1 MRMARLLS
9 LLVAVVMLIA
19 LGSASAQT
27 PAPAPA
33 PPPAYGTPIS
43 LEQAKKVM
51 AGAEAEAKKNNW
63 PVVITI
69 LDSGGNLVML
79 QRLDN
84 AQWGSIEIAKEKAR
98 SAVALRR
105 PTKALQDLIAQGGA
119 NLRLLNIGYSVLEGG
134 IPIVVD
140 GKIIGS
146 VGVSGVTSQQDAQIA
161 QAGIDA
167 MK

>member
-1 MRMARLLS
+1 MKMQWLVSLVVSMA
-9 LLVAVVMLIA
+9 VALTA
-19 LGSASAQT
+19 GAAGAQ
-27 PAPAPA
+27 A
-33 PPPAYGTPIS
+33 PPEYGAPITN
-43 LEQAKKVM
+43 EQAKKVM
-51 AGAEAEAKKNNW
+51 AGAEAEAVKNKW

-69 LDSGGNLVML
+69 LDSGGNIMMV

-84 AQWGSIEIAKEKAR
+84 AQFGSVDISRDKAK

-134 IPIVVD
+134 IPIIVG
-140 GKIIGS
+140 GKVIGS
-146 VGVSGVTSQQDAQIA
+146 IGVSGVTSQQDAQTA

-167 MK
+167 LK

>member
-1 MRMARLLS
+1 MAKLLS
-9 LLVAVVMLIA
+9 TVVGALLVLTVAA
-19 LGSASAQT
+19 ANAQ
-27 PAPAPA
+27 A
-33 PPPAYGTPIS
+33 PPPYGAAIT
-43 LEQAKKVM
+43 LDQAKKVM
-51 AGAEAEAKKNNW
+51 MGAEAEAKKNNW
-63 PVVITI
+63 PVVIVV

-84 AQWGSIEIAKEKAR
+84 TQWGSIDIAREKAR

-105 PTKALQDLIAQGGA
+105 PTKVFQDLIAQGGA
-119 NLRLLNIGYSVLEGG
+119 NLRLLTIGYSVLEGG

-146 VGVSGVTSQQDAQIA
+146 VGVSGVTSQQDAQIG

-167 MK
+167 LK